1 MFAVKSLFLCVVCPQ
16 LFIYFYLF
24 MFSAEIYFD
33 DPKLNNNRGL
43 TLVNMNGLHYTWNSS
58 MTNLKSNLFAFSCVL
73 AYLRSLMLFNQ
84 RLFIPAI
91 LNISFK
97 VGLEKMATEHTRL
110 IYMTTGVLLQKLV
123 QAKCLTEYSHIFV
136 DEVQKRG
143 RLFAK
148 FFWGCMKLL

>member
-1 MFAVKSLFLCVVCPQ
+1 
-16 LFIYFYLF
+16 
-24 MFSAEIYFD
+24 
-33 DPKLNNNRGL
+33 
-43 TLVNMNGLHYTWNSS
+43 

-91 LNISFK
+91 LNIYFK

-148 FFWGCMKLL
+148 FFLACMKLL